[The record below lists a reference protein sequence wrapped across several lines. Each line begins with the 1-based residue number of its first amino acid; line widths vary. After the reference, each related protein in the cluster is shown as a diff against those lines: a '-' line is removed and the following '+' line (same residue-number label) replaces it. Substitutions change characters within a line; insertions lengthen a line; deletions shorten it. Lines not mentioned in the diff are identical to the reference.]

1 MGHQDC
7 KIPLLY
13 LAQNLWNERIKED
26 LITSVNGKDFRAHHK
41 DKANFKAL
49 ILDMCKVFNLP
60 ELKLSCLQNGSN
72 TPTHQGV
79 CNHFLGFH
87 TSMQSTE
94 SAQSAP

>member
-1 MGHQDC
+1 M
-7 KIPLLY
+7 PN
-13 LAQNLWNERIKED
+13 LAQNLWNERIKAD

-49 ILDMCKVFNLP
+49 ILNMCKVFNLP

-79 CNHFLGFH
+79 RDHFLGFH

-94 SAQSAP
+94 SAQSTP